1 MGRPSDRD
9 RQPGMAE
16 GLMGDPIVQQ
26 LIQQLIAGKD
36 GGGGALWKLLGGG
49 GSQAI
54 NQAAQGM
61 GRSPGL
67 RGPGLNMRGAGS
79 PRQLP
84 PGLSRTLGG

>member
-1 MGRPSDRD
+1 MGRSTGLDRP

-26 LIQQLIAGKD
+26 LIQQLIAGKG

-54 NQAAQGM
+54 NQAA
-61 GRSPGL
+61 RSMSGNTGVPGA
-67 RGPGLNMRGAGS
+67 GLNMGPGYQMNPRLKRG
-79 PRQLP
+79 
-84 PGLSRTLGG
+84 LGGR